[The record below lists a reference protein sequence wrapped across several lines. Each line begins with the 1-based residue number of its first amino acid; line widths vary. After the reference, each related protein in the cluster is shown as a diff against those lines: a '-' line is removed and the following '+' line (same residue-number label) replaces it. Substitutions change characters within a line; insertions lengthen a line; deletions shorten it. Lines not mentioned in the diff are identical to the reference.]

1 MKRRLLYFLLGLVA
15 GLIGGYLYLRHR
27 PPPPPPIAPAPAPPS
42 TPAKPL
48 PEVAIQEG
56 KTIDFSS
63 GKPEI
68 RDTPEDRAAL
78 EKAKAEMDEATKD
91 IIFEPT
97 MKAGEGQPTAPTASK
112 RPEPKPPR

>member
-1 MKRRLLYFLLGLVA
+1 MKRRLVYFVIGLLA
-15 GLIGGYLYLRHR
+15 GMVGGYFYLRHR
-27 PPPPPPIAPAPAPPS
+27 SAPLPAVAPAPA
-42 TPAKPL
+42 TATTETKPL
-48 PEVAIQEG
+48 PDVAIQEG

-91 IIFEPT
+91 IVFEPT
-97 MKAGEGQPTAPTASK
+97 
-112 RPEPKPPR
+112 KPAEAERSTPNTQR

>member
-1 MKRRLLYFLLGLVA
+1 MKRRLVYFVIGLLA
-15 GLIGGYLYLRHR
+15 GMVGGYFYLRHR
-27 PPPPPPIAPAPAPPS
+27 AAPPPAVAP
-42 TPAKPL
+42 TTETKPM

-56 KTIDFSS
+56 KTIDFST

-91 IIFEPT
+91 IVFEPT
-97 MKAGEGQPTAPTASK
+97 KKPVDGEPTQPTAPK
-112 RPEPKPPR
+112 PPEPGTSR

>member
-1 MKRRLLYFLLGLVA
+1 MKRRLLYFVLGLVA
-15 GLIGGYLYLRHR
+15 GMVGGYLYLRHR
-27 PPPPPPIAPAPAPPS
+27 PAPPPPIAPATVPPP
-42 TPAKPL
+42 TPAQPR

-91 IIFEPT
+91 VVFPPT
-97 MKAGEGQPTAPTASK
+97 KPVVPATKGEAQ
-112 RPEPKPPR
+112 R

>member
-1 MKRRLLYFLLGLVA
+1 MKRRLLYFVLGLVA
-15 GLIGGYLYLRHR
+15 GMVGGYLYLRHR
-27 PPPPPPIAPAPAPPS
+27 PPPPPPIAPATVPPPAPAQPR
-42 TPAKPL
+42 

-91 IIFEPT
+91 VVFPPS
-97 MKAGEGQPTAPTASK
+97 KAATTSP
-112 RPEPKPPR
+112 